1 MTCMLAKSLIS
12 REMEKLGE
20 QVPLTRMKEMEYT
33 VSTSVHISLEF
44 WLKKKILPSVL
55 QGKIAGRG
63 ILLDFFSYAQKNGIK
78 YAPNA
83 YNTVTADDLEKCAQS
98 QGVKFEQGDILF
110 VRMGFIHWYENLAT
124 EDEKMALAQ
133 PPTKAVGI
141 RQTMEEVEWMWYVP
155 SS

>member
-1 MTCMLAKSLIS
+1 MWDVVCGKHGMSMLNQSSIKALCNTVLLGRIWHG
-12 REMEKLGE
+12 KLEANAVAGE
-20 QVPLTRMKEMEYT
+20 ITPGV
-33 VSTSVHISLEF
+33 F
-44 WLKKKILPSVL
+44 
-55 QGKIAGRG
+55 GD
-63 ILLDFFSYAQKNGIK
+63 ILLGIV
-78 YAPNA
+78 
-83 YNTVTADDLEKCAQS
+83 TVDDLEKCAQS